1 MRPLSL
7 QCRYLQGLKA
17 VFVYIQ
23 DRGFNGV
30 ADNTSLSARTRAF
43 IQSLDF
49 DLNIWFRSRK
59 VTRMRLR
66 ETGPR
71 RTPSPRSRYTVNH
84 DVMVFLRSPYLYMR
98 VRDTFYRGSFPN
110 FLLKWRR
117 RMASFKPEIC
127 YYSNLTHTHP
137 TEIHSWVVIGSK
149 CCIEFL
155 RLSMVQYRGTSR
167 ISWSCKLWKCKEVDN
182 FYWNDLHHVP

>member
-1 MRPLSL
+1 MWEHLGVTRGPFLEGPVINYWARKAAICLHLRSRFQLIWRYCDLHSRFPTVLTVSVRPLSL

-71 RTPSPRSRYTVNH
+71 RTPSPRSRYTVESWCNG
-84 DVMVFLRSPYLYMR
+84 VFALPISLYA
-98 VRDTFYRGSFPN
+98 G
-110 FLLKWRR
+110 
-117 RMASFKPEIC
+117 
-127 YYSNLTHTHP
+127 
-137 TEIHSWVVIGSK
+137 
-149 CCIEFL
+149 
-155 RLSMVQYRGTSR
+155 
-167 ISWSCKLWKCKEVDN
+167 
-182 FYWNDLHHVP
+182 